1 MHLEESFEELPVCNE
16 IRIVDDSHSLG
27 MHGITLADLSI
38 VRIICLPLLI
48 SGFSCENT
56 RCLLKG
62 VFDTPEAAAC
72 EICNLVP
79 FRC

>member
-16 IRIVDDSHSLG
+16 IRIINDSHSLS
-27 MHGITLADLSI
+27 MHGVTLADLPI
-38 VRIICLPLLI
+38 VRIICPPLLI

-62 VFDTPEAAAC
+62 VFDTPEAATC
-72 EICNLVP
+72 EICYLVA

>member
-1 MHLEESFEELPVCNE
+1 MHLEEPFKQLSVCDE
-16 IRIVDDSHSLG
+16 IRIENDSHSLG
-27 MHGITLADLSI
+27 MHGVTLADLSI

-48 SGFSCENT
+48 SRFSCENT

-62 VFDTPEAAAC
+62 VFDTPEATTC
-72 EICNLVP
+72 EICYLIA